1 MSHSGDGIDMV
12 RSIAGLSFYKY
23 AIKTFQINTCL
34 YLSKGSADYIS
45 FQDIDEFFI
54 PKGKNSNFIDVL
66 DGIYKNPSASYDS
79 TVQQIIK
86 NGRARKA
93 GYADNQEH
101 PFCYISV
108 KSEVFVHKEFKGGED
123 IVGSRQQWISD
134 RYGCIIDELQLTN
147 SFCVL
152 LYYIILYF
160 ILLHFFYC
168 ISLIFHV
175 FCRILFYFSLS
186 HCILFHN
193 IYLHLDLLISLNFI
207 L

>member
-34 YLSKGSADYIS
+34 YLSKGLADYIS

-66 DGIYKNPSASYDS
+66 DSIYKNPSASYDNS
-79 TVQQIIK
+79 VQQIIK
-86 NGRARKA
+86 NGRARKN

-108 KSEVFVHKEFKGGED
+108 KSEVFVHKEFKGGEE

-134 RYGCIIDELQLTN
+134 RYIDITDKLQLTDL
-147 SFCVL
+147 FCVL
-152 LYYIILYF
+152 F
-160 ILLHFFYC
+160 
-168 ISLIFHV
+168 
-175 FCRILFYFSLS
+175 ILFYCTFF
-186 HCILFHN
+186 IVFH
-193 IYLHLDLLISLNFI
+193 
-207 L
+207 